1 MGRSIRSYFPQP
13 AALTGSS
20 AGDHPIWVGLRSTEF
35 QWWLRTATSPRGIF
49 RGIGLPIADR
59 VRTYVRR
66 RRNRLHSGW
75 TIVGPHDHG
84 NGSKARRKASLYR
97 ASQAPAS
104 RTARRMV
111 LSYQDGPPFGY
122 ESLEI
127 KQSACARRE
136 NRPYWRGTQQL
147 RKLRASGSRY
157 SLTNG

>member
-1 MGRSIRSYFPQP
+1 VDTNIGFF
-13 AALTGSS
+13 AAAAAIPSGILAPLASRLLTAEIVSF
-20 AGDHPIWVGLRSTEF
+20 EF
-35 QWWLRTATSPRGIF
+35 LVWIPKLVA
-49 RGIGLPIADR
+49 
-59 VRTYVRR
+59 
-66 RRNRLHSGW
+66 
-75 TIVGPHDHG
+75 GPHDHG

-127 KQSACARRE
+127 KQSPCARRE